1 MLIFFSFFGFKKKV
15 NMFENFKKYIGSYAE
30 SEIKKKFS
38 SKLTLASSLIMLTFL
53 MALLGFIL
61 SIIAISKMNNIN
73 ANVTTTNNA
82 VEEFIYVNGSQ
93 YMRVAT

>member
-1 MLIFFSFFGFKKKV
+1 
-15 NMFENFKKYIGSYAE
+15 MFENFKKYIGSYAE
-30 SEIKKKFS
+30 LEIKKKFS
-38 SKLTLASSLIMLTFL
+38 SKLTLASSLIILTFL
-53 MALLGFIL
+53 MALFGFIL